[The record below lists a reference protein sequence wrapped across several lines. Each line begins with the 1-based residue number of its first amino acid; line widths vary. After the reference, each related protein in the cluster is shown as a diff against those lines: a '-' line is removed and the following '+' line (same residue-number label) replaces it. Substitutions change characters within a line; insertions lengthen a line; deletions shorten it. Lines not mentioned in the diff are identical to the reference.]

1 LNPRTLDLEP
11 FHWRISL
18 MKIPEIDLYLIAPE
32 IIITAFGFLV
42 LLLDVFLPKGERKGY
57 LGVISL
63 IGILFAGLYT
73 FPQMGSVRSGF
84 EGMFT
89 SDGYA
94 LFFKI
99 IFLIIAFLTVL
110 ISIGYIHREMIEF
123 GEYYALILFATLGMM
138 LMAAGSHLITI
149 FLGLETMSVSIYILA
164 GMMREDKRSV
174 EAALKYFLLGAFAT
188 GFLLYGIALVY
199 GATGSLNLKDIATY
213 IASKNLLR
221 SPMLL
226 MSLVF
231 LTIGF
236 GFKIASVPFHMWTPD
251 VYEGAPTSITAF
263 MATGVKAAAFSAL
276 VRVFFSA
283 LPAFRPDWTS
293 IMWVI
298 CVATMT
304 VGNIVAISQTNIKR
318 LLAYSSI
325 AHAGYI
331 LVAFVAG
338 NDLGTSGILFY
349 LMAYAFMNIGAFTVV
364 ILLGKKGEENTLIN
378 DYAGIGF
385 KYPLLAASMTI
396 FLLSMAGI
404 PPLAGFMAKFYIF
417 SAAVK
422 SKFYWLAILGVL
434 NSAVSVY
441 YYLRVTVLMYF
452 REPEREI
459 TGLQFSPAS
468 VLALLLA
475 VIGTLYMG
483 IFPANVLS
491 LAQRSIGGLM

>member
-1 LNPRTLDLEP
+1 
-11 FHWRISL
+11 
-18 MKIPEIDLYLIAPE
+18 MKLPEIDLYLIAPE
-32 IIITAFGFLV
+32 IIITLFGFLV
-42 LLLDVFLPKGERKGY
+42 LLVDVFLPKRGRKSH
-57 LGVISL
+57 LGFLSL
-63 IGILFAGLYT
+63 IGIVLAFLYT
-73 FPQMGSVRSGF
+73 LPQMGSVRSGF
-84 EGMFT
+84 QGMFI

-99 IFLIIAFLTVL
+99 VFLIIAFLTIL
-110 ISIGYIHREMIEF
+110 ISLGYAQREGIAF
-123 GEYYALILFATLGMM
+123 GEYYALILFSTLGMM
-138 LMAAGSHLITI
+138 LMAAGTHLIII
-149 FLGLETMSVSIYILA
+149 FLGLETMSISIYILV
-164 GMMREDKRSV
+164 GMTREDRRSV

-188 GFLLYGIALVY
+188 GFLLYGIALIY
-199 GATGSLNLKDIATY
+199 GATGSLYLKDVASY
-213 IASKNLLR
+213 IAAKNLLR

-263 MATGVKAAAFSAL
+263 MATGVKAAGFAAL

-283 LPAFRPDWTS
+283 LPGFLPDWTS
-293 IMWVI
+293 IMWLI
-298 CVATMT
+298 AVATMT
-304 VGNIVAISQTNIKR
+304 LGNIMAIAQTNIKR
-318 LLAYSSI
+318 MLAYSSI

-331 LVAFVAG
+331 LVAFVSG
-338 NDLGTSGILFY
+338 NELGGSGILFY
-349 LMAYAFMNIGAFTVV
+349 LLAYAFMNLGAFTVV
-364 ILLGKKGEENTLIN
+364 ILLGKRGEENTLIN

-404 PPLAGFMAKFYIF
+404 PPLGGFMAKLYVF

-452 REPEREI
+452 RESEREI
-459 TGLQFSPAS
+459 TGLQISPAS
-468 VLALLLA
+468 VIALVLTTA
-475 VIGTLYMG
+475 GTFYLG
-483 IFPANVLS
+483 LFPSHVLS
-491 LAQRSIGGLM
+491 LAQKSIEGLM

>member
-1 LNPRTLDLEP
+1 
-11 FHWRISL
+11 
-18 MKIPEIDLYLIAPE
+18 MKIPEINLFLIAPE
-32 IIITAFGFLV
+32 IIITVFGFLV
-42 LLLDVFLPKGERKGY
+42 LLIEVFSPKGMRNRNIG
-57 LGVISL
+57 GFSL
-63 IGILFAGLYT
+63 IGVILAFLFT
-73 FPQMGSVRSGF
+73 LSQMGSAKSGF
-84 EGMFT
+84 EGMFIV
-89 SDGYA
+89 DGFA
-94 LFFKI
+94 IFFKI
-99 IFLIIAFLTVL
+99 VFLIVAFLIIL
-110 ISIGYIHREMIEF
+110 ISIGYTQREEIEF
-123 GEYYALILFATLGMM
+123 GEYYALIFFATLGMM
-138 LMAAGSHLITI
+138 LMAGGTHLITI
-149 FLGLETMSVSIYILA
+149 FLGLETMSISIYVLA
-164 GMMREDKRSV
+164 GMLREDKRSV
-174 EAALKYFLLGAFAT
+174 EASLKYFLLGAFAT
-188 GFLLYGIALVY
+188 GFLLYGIALIY
-199 GATGSLNLKDIATY
+199 GATGSLYLQEIAAY
-213 IASKNLLR
+213 ITSKNLLR

-263 MATGVKAAAFSAL
+263 MATGVKAAGFSAL

-349 LMAYAFMNIGAFTVV
+349 LMAYAFMNIGAFAVV
-364 ILLGKKGEENTLIN
+364 ILLGKKGEENTLIS

-385 KYPLLAASMTI
+385 KYPLLAVSMTI

-404 PPLAGFMAKFYIF
+404 PPLGGFMAKFYIF

-422 SKFYWLAILGVL
+422 SKFYWLAIIGVL

-441 YYLRVTVLMYF
+441 YYLRVTVVMYF
-452 REPEREI
+452 RESGREI
-459 TGLQFSPAS
+459 TGLQFAPTS
-468 VLALLLA
+468 VIALILAL
-475 VIGTLYMG
+475 IGTLYMG

-491 LAQRSIGGLM
+491 LAQRSISGLM

>member
-1 LNPRTLDLEP
+1 
-11 FHWRISL
+11 
-18 MKIPEIDLYLIAPE
+18 
-32 IIITAFGFLV
+32 
-42 LLLDVFLPKGERKGY
+42 
-57 LGVISL
+57 
-63 IGILFAGLYT
+63 
-73 FPQMGSVRSGF
+73 
-84 EGMFT
+84 
-89 SDGYA
+89 
-94 LFFKI
+94 
-99 IFLIIAFLTVL
+99 
-110 ISIGYIHREMIEF
+110 
-123 GEYYALILFATLGMM
+123 
-138 LMAAGSHLITI
+138 
-149 FLGLETMSVSIYILA
+149 LETMSISIYILA

-188 GFLLYGIALVY
+188 GFLLYGIALIY
-199 GATGSLNLKDIATY
+199 GATGSFHLKDIATY

-251 VYEGAPTSITAF
+251 VYEGAPTTITAF
-263 MATGVKAAAFSAL
+263 MATGVKAAGFSAL
-276 VRVFFSA
+276 IRVFFSA

-304 VGNIVAISQTNIKR
+304 LGNIVAISQTNIKR
-318 LLAYSSI
+318 MLAYSSI

-349 LMAYAFMNIGAFTVV
+349 LMTYAFMNIGAFTVV

-404 PPLAGFMAKFYIF
+404 PPLGGFMAKLYIF

-452 REPEREI
+452 RESEREI

-468 VLALLLA
+468 VLALILA
-475 VIGTLYMG
+475 VIGTLYLG

-491 LAQRSIGGLM
+491 LAQRSIAGLM

>member
-1 LNPRTLDLEP
+1 
-11 FHWRISL
+11 
-18 MKIPEIDLYLIAPE
+18 MKIPEIDLSLIAPE
-32 IIITAFGFLV
+32 ITITVFGFLV
-42 LLLDVFLPKGERKGY
+42 LLIEVFSPKEVRKKSI
-57 LGVISL
+57 GVFSL
-63 IGILFAGLYT
+63 IGVILAFLFT
-73 FPQMGSVRSGF
+73 LSQMGSAKSGF
-84 EGMFT
+84 EGMFVV
-89 SDGYA
+89 DGFA

-99 IFLIIAFLTVL
+99 VFLIVAFLTIL
-110 ISIGYIHREMIEF
+110 ISIGYTEREGIEF
-123 GEYYALILFATLGMM
+123 GEYYALIFFATLGMM
-138 LMAAGSHLITI
+138 LMAGGTHLITI
-149 FLGLETMSVSIYILA
+149 FLGLETMSISIYVLA
-164 GMMREDKRSV
+164 GMLREDKRSV

-188 GFLLYGIALVY
+188 GFLLYGIALIY
-199 GATGSLNLKDIATY
+199 GATGSLYLQDIAAY

-263 MATGVKAAAFSAL
+263 MATGVKAAGFSAL

-304 VGNIVAISQTNIKR
+304 VGNIVAISQSNIKR
-318 LLAYSSI
+318 MLAYSSI

-349 LMAYAFMNIGAFTVV
+349 LMAYAFMNIGAFAVV

-404 PPLAGFMAKFYIF
+404 PPLGGFMAKFYVF

-422 SKFYWLAILGVL
+422 SKFYWLAIIGVL

-441 YYLRVTVLMYF
+441 YYLRVTVVMYF
-452 REPEREI
+452 RDSEREI

-468 VLALLLA
+468 VIALILA

-491 LAQRSIGGLM
+491 FAQRSIAGLM

>member
-1 LNPRTLDLEP
+1 
-11 FHWRISL
+11 

-32 IIITAFGFLV
+32 IIITIFGFLV
-42 LLLDVFLPKGERKGY
+42 LLVDVFSPKGEKKGY

-63 IGILFAGLYT
+63 IGIVLAFLYT
-73 FPQMGSVRSGF
+73 LPQMGSVKSGF
-84 EGMFT
+84 EGMFI

-99 IFLIIAFLTVL
+99 TFLIIAFLTVL
-110 ISIGYIHREMIEF
+110 ISIGYIQREGIAF
-123 GEYYALILFATLGMM
+123 GEYYALVLFATLGMM
-138 LMAAGSHLITI
+138 LMAAGTHLIII
-149 FLGLETMSVSIYILA
+149 FLGLETMSISIYILA
-164 GMMREDKRSV
+164 GMMREDKRSA
-174 EAALKYFLLGAFAT
+174 ESALKYFLLGAFAT
-188 GFLLYGIALVY
+188 GFLLYGIALIY
-199 GATGSLNLKDIATY
+199 GATGSLHLKDIASY
-213 IASKNLLR
+213 ITSKNLLR

-263 MATGVKAAAFSAL
+263 MATGVKAAGFSAL
-276 VRVFFSA
+276 IRVFFSA

-318 LLAYSSI
+318 MLAYSSI

-404 PPLAGFMAKFYIF
+404 PPLGGFMAKFYVF

-422 SKFYWLAILGVL
+422 EKFYWLAILGVL

-452 REPEREI
+452 RESEREI
-459 TGLQFSPAS
+459 TGLQFSLAS
-468 VLALLLA
+468 VIALILA

-491 LAQRSIGGLM
+491 LAQRSIAGLM

>member
-1 LNPRTLDLEP
+1 
-11 FHWRISL
+11 
-18 MKIPEIDLYLIAPE
+18 MKLPEIDLYLIAPE
-32 IIITAFGFLV
+32 IIITLFGFLV
-42 LLLDVFLPKGERKGY
+42 LLVDVFLPKRGRKSH
-57 LGVISL
+57 LGFLSL
-63 IGILFAGLYT
+63 IGIVLAFLYT
-73 FPQMGSVRSGF
+73 LPQMGSVRSGF
-84 EGMFT
+84 QGMFI

-99 IFLIIAFLTVL
+99 VFLIIAFLTIL
-110 ISIGYIHREMIEF
+110 ISLGYAQREGIAF
-123 GEYYALILFATLGMM
+123 GEYYALILFSTLGMM
-138 LMAAGSHLITI
+138 LMAAGTHLIII
-149 FLGLETMSVSIYILA
+149 FLGLETMSISIYILV
-164 GMMREDKRSV
+164 GMTREDRRSV

-188 GFLLYGIALVY
+188 GFLLYGIALIY
-199 GATGSLNLKDIATY
+199 GATGSLYLKDVASY
-213 IASKNLLR
+213 IAAKNLLR

-231 LTIGF
+231 LTVGF

-263 MATGVKAAAFSAL
+263 MATGVKAAGFAAL

-283 LPAFRPDWTS
+283 LPGFLPDWTS
-293 IMWVI
+293 IMWLI
-298 CVATMT
+298 AVATMT
-304 VGNIVAISQTNIKR
+304 LGNIMAIAQTNIKR
-318 LLAYSSI
+318 MLAYSSI

-331 LVAFVAG
+331 LVAFVSG
-338 NDLGTSGILFY
+338 NELGGSGILFY
-349 LMAYAFMNIGAFTVV
+349 LLAYAFMNLGAFTVV
-364 ILLGKKGEENTLIN
+364 ILLGKRGEENTLIN

-404 PPLAGFMAKFYIF
+404 PPLGGFMAKLYVF

-452 REPEREI
+452 RESEREI
-459 TGLQFSPAS
+459 TGLQISPAS
-468 VLALLLA
+468 VIALVLTTA
-475 VIGTLYMG
+475 GTFYLG
-483 IFPANVLS
+483 LFPSHVLS
-491 LAQRSIGGLM
+491 LAQKSIEGLM